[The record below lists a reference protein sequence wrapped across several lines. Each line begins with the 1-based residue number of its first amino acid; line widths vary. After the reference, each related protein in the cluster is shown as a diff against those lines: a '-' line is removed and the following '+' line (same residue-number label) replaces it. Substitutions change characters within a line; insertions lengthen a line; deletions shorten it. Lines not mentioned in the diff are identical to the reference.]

1 MELVR
6 LRAAMLLQQTERTKE
21 MEEQVR
27 KDLDALGKILPLTEE
42 SVEMMEVVRDEVATM
57 LQQRRQKGRK
67 EKEDKE
73 KLLREIERE
82 IKSRVES

>member
-42 SVEMMEVVRDEVATM
+42 SVEMMEGVRNEVATM

>member
-1 MELVR
+1 
-6 LRAAMLLQQTERTKE
+6 

-42 SVEMMEVVRDEVATM
+42 SVEMMEGVRNEVATM